1 MAKGCTR
8 NVFYSTFPR
17 NRTSFSRKF
26 CPIFLIGTART
37 FLFLDHCSAVQSTFW
52 DSDNFN
58 FKLPW
63 SASWHPSRF
72 MQPWRR
78 VGLGRR
84 RTCNPAQSHS
94 PSSQAAEAARER
106 SSDASDAGGARRD
119 RRPRSLS
126 RPVPLCCRPHA
137 DCLATWGRH
146 EEGAGNVSDPWAL
159 KASPSLG
166 AIVGCQEGRKKGACG
181 GFFKNFLTAA
191 EASARWTGCHGS

>member
-26 CPIFLIGTART
+26 CPIFLIGTAHT
-37 FLFLDHCSAVQSTFW
+37 FLVLDHFSAVQSTFW
-52 DSDNFN
+52 DSDSLNL
-58 FKLPW
+58 KCRGCQLAPQQL
-63 SASWHPSRF
+63 
-72 MQPWRR
+72 QPWRR
-78 VGLGRR
+78 VGLARCR
-84 RTCNPAQSHS
+84 ACNPAQAHS
-94 PSSQAAEAARER
+94 PASQAAEAARES

-166 AIVGCQEGRKKGACG
+166 AIV
-181 GFFKNFLTAA
+181 
-191 EASARWTGCHGS
+191 